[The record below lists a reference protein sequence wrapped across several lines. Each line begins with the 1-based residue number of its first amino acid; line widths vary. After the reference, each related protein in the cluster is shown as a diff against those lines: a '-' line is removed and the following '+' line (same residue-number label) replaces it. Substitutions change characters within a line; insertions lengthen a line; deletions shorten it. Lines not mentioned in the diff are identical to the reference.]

1 MAQREVVIFNTEDEV
16 TVVSFEVRPS
26 RKGEDLGIVSLT
38 STTYTREEYT
48 EEDVRE
54 LMEDLASEAEIAWF
68 IDNPTSSWE
77 DLVDEL
83 VDEFVVYRDIHSY
96 EEDNGDYDTWEF
108 SQGGQSY
115 HNVPQ
120 GLRDLWNKYHLE
132 DVVEGPIKE
141 INDVLDILES
151 SVSQEWGF

>member
-1 MAQREVVIFNTEDEV
+1 MAQREVVIFNTEEEV

>member
-1 MAQREVVIFNTEDEV
+1 MTQREVVIYNTEEEV
-16 TVVSFEVRPS
+16 TVVSFDVRSS
-26 RKGEDLGIVSLT
+26 RAGEDLREVSLT
-38 STTYTREEYT
+38 STTYERGKYT
-48 EEDVRE
+48 EEDVRD
-54 LMEDLASEAEIAWF
+54 LMEGLASEVEVTWF

-77 DLVDEL
+77 DLVDAL

-96 EEDNGDYDTWEF
+96 EEDNGNYDTWEF
-108 SQGGQSY
+108 SQGGQSH

-120 GLRDLWNKYHLE
+120 ELRDLWNKYHLE
-132 DVVEGPIKE
+132 DTEEGPIKE